1 MKRQI
6 RKSVFETNS
15 SSTHAICITKK
26 KDNYKLPK
34 HIDFEFGEFGWGY
47 DEYSDTHNKASY
59 LITSIFSFS
68 KSETDE
74 NLARLKNI
82 LDSHNITY
90 SIPEPKVEL
99 DRWRGKEYFYYD
111 IGYNYID
118 HVGETKDFVDAI
130 LSDSEKLFRYL
141 FGDSFIITGNDNDD
155 SYRDRMCIYEGEEET
170 DYGCYPIYGDLKPE
184 FNDYEIY
191 EKGN

>member
-26 KDNYKLPK
+26 KDNYKLPDR
-34 HIDFEFGEFGWGY
+34 IDFEFGEFGWECE
-47 DEYSDTHNKASY
+47 EYEDTHNKASY
-59 LITSIFSFS
+59 LITAIFSFS
-68 KSETDE
+68 KSEADKKI
-74 NLARLKNI
+74 AQLKNV
-82 LDSHNITY
+82 LDSYNITY
-90 SIPEPKVEL
+90 SIPEPKIKSYTWNKTEH
-99 DRWRGKEYFYYD
+99 FYYD
-111 IGYNYID
+111 LDYNYID
-118 HVGETKDFVDAI
+118 HAGETKKFVDAV

>member
-26 KDNYKLPK
+26 KDKYKLPD
-34 HIDFEFGEFGWGY
+34 HIDFEFGEFGWECE
-47 DEYSDTHNKASY
+47 EYEDTYNKASY
-59 LITSIFSFS
+59 LITAIFSFS
-68 KSETDE
+68 KSEADE
-74 NLARLKNI
+74 KLAQLKNI

-90 SIPEPKVEL
+90 SIPEPKVKSYTWNKTEH
-99 DRWRGKEYFYYD
+99 FYYD
-111 IGYNYID
+111 LDYNYID
-118 HVGETKDFVDAI
+118 HAGETKKFVDAV
-130 LSDSEKLFRYL
+130 LLDSEKLFRYL

-155 SYRDRMCIYEGEEET
+155 SYGDRMCIYEGEEET

>member
-26 KDNYKLPK
+26 KDNYKIPN
-34 HIDFEFGEFGWGY
+34 HIDFEFGEFGWEYG
-47 DEYSDTHNKASY
+47 EYSDIRNKSSY
-59 LITSIFSFS
+59 LITAIFSFG

-74 NLARLKNI
+74 KLARLKNI
-82 LDSHNITY
+82 LDAHNITY
-90 SIPEPKVEL
+90 SIPKPKVKSSTWGG
-99 DRWRGKEYFYYD
+99 RKHFYYD
-111 IGYNYID
+111 LGYNYID
-118 HVGETKDFVDAI
+118 HVGETKGFVDAV

-155 SYRDRMCIYEGEEET
+155 DHRDRMYVREDEEET
-170 DYGCYPIYGDLKPE
+170 DYGSYPIYGNLKPE

-191 EKGN
+191 KKGN

>member
-26 KDNYKLPK
+26 KDNYKLPD
-34 HIDFEFGEFGWGY
+34 HIDFEFGEFGWECE
-47 DEYSDTHNKASY
+47 EYNDTYNKASY
-59 LITSIFSFS
+59 LITAIFSFS
-68 KSETDE
+68 KSEADE
-74 NLARLKNI
+74 KLAQLKSI

-90 SIPEPKVEL
+90 SIPEPKVKSYTWNKTEH
-99 DRWRGKEYFYYD
+99 FYYD
-111 IGYNYID
+111 LDYNYID
-118 HVGETKDFVDAI
+118 HAGETKKFVDAV

>member
-26 KDNYKLPK
+26 KDDYKIVN
-34 HIDFEFGEFGWGY
+34 HIDFEFGEFGWMCK
-47 DEYSDTHNKASY
+47 EYSNTYSKASY
-59 LITSIFSFS
+59 LITAIFSFN
-68 KSETDE
+68 KNEADE
-74 NLARLKNI
+74 KLARLKNI

-90 SIPEPKVEL
+90 SIPKPKVKSYTWG
-99 DRWRGKEYFYYD
+99 RTKHFYYEL
-111 IGYNYID
+111 GYNYID
-118 HVGETKDFVDAI
+118 HSGETKNFVDAV

-141 FGDSFIITGNDNDD
+141 FGDSFIVTGNDNDD
-155 SYRDRMCIYEGEEET
+155 NYRDRMYIYEGKEET
-170 DYGCYPIYGDLKPE
+170 NYGSYPIYGDLKPE

>member
-26 KDNYKLPK
+26 KDNYKLSD
-34 HIDFEFGEFGWGY
+34 HIDFEFGEFGWEY
-47 DEYSDTHNKASY
+47 DEYRDVDNKASY
-59 LITSIFSFS
+59 LITAIFSFS
-68 KSETDE
+68 KSETDKK
-74 NLARLKNI
+74 LARLKNI
-82 LDSHNITY
+82 LDSYNITY
-90 SIPEPKVEL
+90 SIPEPKVKSYTC
-99 DRWRGKEYFYYD
+99 DKTEYFYYD
-111 IGYNYID
+111 LDYNYID
-118 HVGETKDFVDAI
+118 HAGETKKFVDAV

-141 FGDSFIITGNDNDD
+141 FGDSFVITGNDNDD
-155 SYRDRMCIYEGEEET
+155 NYRDRMYIYGDEEET
-170 DYGCYPIYGDLKPE
+170 DYGNYPIYGDLKPE

>member
-1 MKRQI
+1 MKRQV
-6 RKSVFETNS
+6 RRNVFETNS

-26 KDNYKLPK
+26 KDSYKLPD
-34 HIDFEFGEFGWGY
+34 HIDFEFGEFGWVY
-47 DEYSDTHNKASY
+47 EEYNDTYSKASY
-59 LITSIFSFS
+59 LITAIFSFG

-74 NLARLKNI
+74 KLAQLKNI

-90 SIPEPKVEL
+90 SIPEPKIESYTWEG
-99 DRWRGKEYFYYD
+99 REHFYYD
-111 IGYNYID
+111 LDYNYID
-118 HVGETKDFVDAI
+118 HVGETKDFVDAV

-155 SYRDRMCIYEGEEET
+155 SYRDRMCIYDGEEEN
-170 DYGCYPIYGDLKPE
+170 YPIYGDLKPE

>member
-6 RKSVFETNS
+6 RRNVFETNS

-26 KDNYKLPK
+26 KNNYKLPD
-34 HIDFEFGEFGWGY
+34 HIDFEFGEFGWEY
-47 DEYSDTHNKASY
+47 DEYRDVDNKASY
-59 LITSIFSFS
+59 LITAIFSFG

-74 NLARLKNI
+74 KLARLKNI
-82 LDSHNITY
+82 LDVHNITY
-90 SIPEPKVEL
+90 SIPEPKVKSYT
-99 DRWRGKEYFYYD
+99 WGKTEHFYYD
-111 IGYNYID
+111 LGYNYID
-118 HVGETKDFVDAI
+118 HGGETKGFVYTV
-130 LSDSEKLFRYL
+130 LLDSEKLFRYL

-155 SYRDRMCIYEGEEET
+155 DHRDRMYIREDEEET
-170 DYGCYPIYGDLKPE
+170 DYGSYPIYGDLKPE

>member
-26 KDNYKLPK
+26 KDNYKLPD
-34 HIDFEFGEFGWGY
+34 HIDFEFGEFGWRY

-74 NLARLKNI
+74 NLAR
-82 LDSHNITY
+82 
-90 SIPEPKVEL
+90 SIPEPKVESST
-99 DRWRGKEYFYYD
+99 WRGREHFYYD
-111 IGYNYID
+111 LGFNYID
-118 HVGETKDFVDAI
+118 HVGETKDFIDAV

-170 DYGCYPIYGDLKPE
+170 DYGYYPIYGDLKPE

>member
-1 MKRQI
+1 M
-6 RKSVFETNS
+6 
-15 SSTHAICITKK
+15 
-26 KDNYKLPK
+26 
-34 HIDFEFGEFGWGY
+34 
-47 DEYSDTHNKASY
+47 
-59 LITSIFSFS
+59 
-68 KSETDE
+68 
-74 NLARLKNI
+74 
-82 LDSHNITY
+82 DSHNITY

-99 DRWRGKEYFYYD
+99 DRWRGKEYYYYD

-118 HVGETKDFVDAI
+118 HVGETQDFVDAV

-141 FGDSFIITGNDNDD
+141 FGNSFIITGNDNDD